1 MSFIKTFP
9 RFLPHVTPTIVTLEL
24 AAQFPFPNSF
34 WHGME
39 EGFMKSVSKYDA
51 QRYFGDFEPRCQ
63 FDGGA
68 GWKIYDLLAAICHT
82 NPEVITESWEHTV
95 GVETYG
101 KLTK

>member
-1 MSFIKTFP
+1 MEDGFI
-9 RFLPHVTPTIVTLEL
+9 
-24 AAQFPFPNSF
+24 
-34 WHGME
+34 
-39 EGFMKSVSKYDA
+39 KSVSKYDA

-101 KLTK
+101 KFTKYCFGRVLRFMKILGECL